1 MKKILALILAL
12 ALLAALGCGCAKTET
27 STSSTESSAAPES
40 ESPAAEAP
48 VAEAPEE
55 DAAPEAEEPVVEE
68 EPVEEESS
76 WVYAPLEYPLD
87 NPDNV
92 VFDYWVIMDLSS
104 GSDLETLND
113 HPVVQRMNEYTGV
126 GLNLIINSQYSGTE
140 KTNLMYAS
148 GEYPDFIANFNYA
161 SGTEAA
167 IDDDIVF
174 DMKDMLP
181 EYAPDYWQYLQQEE
195 LYKAIATDNGAIAT
209 FAGIG
214 TPSRG
219 PGEGFMIRQDWLDEL
234 GLDVPVTYD
243 DYYNVLTAFKNAYEP
258 ADPLW
263 LTLDGVLSGE
273 LLCGGFGVK
282 LKVDSQA
289 SSNSGFFLED
299 GEIKFGYMEDGLV
312 DYLELMNK
320 WYSEGLISTEF
331 TTHITEMR
339 DEGMI
344 ESILTGGTGVFTRGD
359 GLIDMLNKRGQGENY
374 HIIAIADAVQNEGDI
389 IPFGYSTDLQA
400 GGGIAMTTQ
409 CEYPELGMQ
418 WANYWYTDEGF
429 ILGTYGIEGL
439 SFEYDEAGEPQ
450 YTEMMTNDPQGR
462 PLSARKIDYTG
473 FVQLRTDN
481 SKPEAS
487 YSQEAQDAPVI
498 WASNRSGD
506 GDFPTSATMTA
517 QEGEEF
523 TVIFSDITT
532 YCSEHLV
539 RFIIGD
545 RPLSEVPEFQE
556 QIKAM
561 NIDRCIELWQQ
572 ALDRYNSR

>member
-1 MKKILALILAL
+1 MLKLKKFLALFLILAL
-12 ALLAALGCGCAKTET
+12 LSALACGCAQKET
-27 STSSTESSAAPES
+27 TAEPS
-40 ESPAAEAP
+40 EAP
-48 VAEAPEE
+48 ASQAPASE
-55 DAAPEAEEPVVEE
+55 APEAEAAPDTEEPAVE
-68 EPVEEESS
+68 EPVEEESG

-104 GSDLETLND
+104 GSDLND
-113 HPVVQRMNEYTGV
+113 LSEHPVVQRMNEYTGV
-126 GLNLIINSQYSGTE
+126 GLNLIVNSQYSGSE

-148 GEYPDFIANFNYA
+148 GEYPDFISNFSYT

-167 IDDDIVF
+167 IEDDIVF

-181 EYAPDYWQYLQQEE
+181 EYAPDYWQFLQEE
-195 LYKAIATDNGAIAT
+195 SLYKAIATDSGAIAT

-234 GLDVPVTYD
+234 GLEIPVTYD
-243 DYYNVLTAFKNAYEP
+243 DYYDVLTAFKNAYEP
-258 ADPLW
+258 ADPVW
-263 LTLDGVLSGE
+263 ITLDGVLNGE

-282 LKVDSQA
+282 LKVNAQ
-289 SSNSGFFLED
+289 SSANSGFYLED
-299 GEIKFGYMEDGLV
+299 GEIKFGYMEEGLV
-312 DYLELMNK
+312 GYLELMNK

-344 ESILTGGTGVFTRGD
+344 ESILTGGTGIFSRGD
-359 GLIDMLNKRGQGENY
+359 GLIDMLNNRGQDENY
-374 HIIAIADAVQNEGDI
+374 HIVAIADAVQNEGDI
-389 IPFGYSTDLQA
+389 IPFGYSTELQA

-487 YSQEAQDAPVI
+487 YSKDAQDAPVI
-498 WASNRSGD
+498 WASNRSGE
-506 GDFPTSATMTA
+506 GDFPTSATMNA

-523 TVIFSDITT
+523 TTIFSDITT

-561 NIDRCIELWQQ
+561 NIDRCIEIWQQ
-572 ALDRYNSR
+572 ALDRYNFR